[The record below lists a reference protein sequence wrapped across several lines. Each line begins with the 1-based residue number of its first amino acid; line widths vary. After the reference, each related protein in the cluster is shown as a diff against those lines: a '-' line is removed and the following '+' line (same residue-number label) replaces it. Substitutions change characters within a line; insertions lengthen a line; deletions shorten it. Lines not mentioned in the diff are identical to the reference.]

1 MTAMVLSY
9 QVGQKYYPI
18 DYPIKEMAMY
28 VVLTLIIYVVMTRL
42 CPQLPVWAALI
53 VNTLLIV
60 AFMAVVVVKDLPVD
74 RIVARLKRK

>member
-1 MTAMVLSY
+1 
-9 QVGQKYYPI
+9 
-18 DYPIKEMAMY
+18 
-28 VVLTLIIYVVMTRL
+28 MTRL

>member
-1 MTAMVLSY
+1 
-9 QVGQKYYPI
+9 
-18 DYPIKEMAMY
+18 MAMY